1 MCLEEQ
7 KQLWDEELKHCKYKV
22 LGEERPMKTWNGV
35 VRRNIRLCNDRG
47 LNLKEKKGKKDEWK
61 DRIQKANLK
70 ILNEMF
76 TKRTY

>member
-47 LNLKEKKGKKDEWK
+47 LNLKEKKVKKVSGKIE
-61 DRIQKANLK
+61 
-70 ILNEMF
+70 F
-76 TKRTY
+76 KRPTSKY